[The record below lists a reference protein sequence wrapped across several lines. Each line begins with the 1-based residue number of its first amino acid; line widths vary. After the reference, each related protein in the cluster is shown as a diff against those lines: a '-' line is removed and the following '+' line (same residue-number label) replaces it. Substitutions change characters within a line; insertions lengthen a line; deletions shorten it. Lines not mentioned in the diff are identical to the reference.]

1 MARQHLTGTSII
13 CVHVE
18 ISPDILGPVRTPA
31 QVLVFE
37 DKLRVHLFD
46 TESKVKPF
54 EIHRFTLKTLPNLDT
69 LIIIGWHGDV
79 EDNVYIFLP
88 TKTARDNCVATMRL
102 LGFQF
107 LDEYNTPIV
116 QPILTL
122 SRSLPAMLDTVHE
135 YRES

>member
-1 MARQHLTGTSII
+1 MAGQHLTGTSII

-18 ISPDILGPVRTPA
+18 LTPDVLGPVRTPA
-31 QVLVFE
+31 QMLVFQ
-37 DKLRVHLFD
+37 DKIRVHLFD

-54 EIHRFTLKTLPNLDT
+54 EIHRFTVKILPNLDT
-69 LIIIGWHGDV
+69 LIIIGWHGDI
-79 EDNVYIFLP
+79 EHNVYIFLP
-88 TKTARDNCVATMRL
+88 TNTARDNCVATMRL

-107 LDEYNTPIV
+107 LDEYNAPIV
-116 QPILTL
+116 QPSLKL

>member
-1 MARQHLTGTSII
+1 MAGQHLTGTSII

-18 ISPDILGPVRTPA
+18 LTPDVLGPVRTPA
-31 QVLVFE
+31 QMLVFQ
-37 DKLRVHLFD
+37 DKIRVHLFD

-54 EIHRFTLKTLPNLDT
+54 EIHRFTVKILPNLDT
-69 LIIIGWHGDV
+69 LIIIGWHGDIK
-79 EDNVYIFLP
+79 DNVYIFLY

-107 LDEYNTPIV
+107 LDEYNAPIV
-116 QPILTL
+116 QPSLKL
-122 SRSLPAMLDTVHE
+122 SRSLPTMLDTVHE